1 MKSAGL
7 FKNRL
12 TKTFQ
17 FLRIVFEF
25 TKQRPWNRRQWLSAI
40 VDVKIYF
47 KKLHH
52 SGRRH

>member
-7 FKNRL
+7 YKNRL

-17 FLRIVFEF
+17 FLRIFEFTEF

-40 VDVKIYF
+40 VEVKIYL
-47 KKLHH
+47 KKTTT
-52 SGRRH
+52 

>member
-1 MKSAGL
+1 MNSAGL

-17 FLRIVFEF
+17 FLRIFEF

-40 VDVKIYF
+40 VEVKIYL
-47 KKLHH
+47 KKTTT
-52 SGRRH
+52 